1 MAALKKRKSKYIT
14 DQKLLQL
21 SCKPKKKQKKEKQKK
36 TPISDQTKTDKK
48 LETLG
53 VQKETY
59 LIPGLMLK
67 ELALV
72 LCWWVEEE

>member
-21 SCKPKKKQKKEKQKK
+21 SCKPQKKKK
-36 TPISDQTKTDKK
+36 TPILDLKKTDKK

-53 VQKETY
+53 AQKETY
-59 LIPGLMLK
+59 LLLGLMLK